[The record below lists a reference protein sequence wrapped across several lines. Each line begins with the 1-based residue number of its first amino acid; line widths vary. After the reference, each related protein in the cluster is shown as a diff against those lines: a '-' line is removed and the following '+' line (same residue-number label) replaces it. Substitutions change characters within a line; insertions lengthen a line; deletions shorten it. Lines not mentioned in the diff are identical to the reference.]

1 MPSGRLPARQQSTIT
16 IAVPGVWFDG
26 RAITEQ
32 PAASA
37 GAILRASSA
46 AGKFQAV
53 KAATMPIGSRVTSK
67 RPPGTRLSTMRP

>member
-1 MPSGRLPARQQSTIT
+1 MAT
-16 IAVPGVWFDG
+16 PGVWFDG

-32 PAASA
+32 PAARA
-37 GAILRASSA
+37 GAILRATSA

-53 KAATMPIGSRVTSK
+53 KAATTPIASRVISN